1 MRIII
6 AAIFIFC
13 LNSNI
18 SAQNFDDSLQLYSQ
32 HIQDTVSLN
41 KLISYC
47 FNNHEA
53 IPDAAYKYSQIALKK
68 SIELGSK
75 ASEARSYTNLGS
87 IEVVRGNY
95 VAALELYM
103 KGLAIW
109 EALKVPRGIMMNKN
123 NIAQVY
129 GYLKKPE
136 IELQFLSE
144 AESIARQ
151 YHLEEGLGLIK
162 LNLAVYFS
170 NKQNY
175 REAFN
180 QQMEAIAI
188 NTKLK
193 KLPLLST
200 GYNNA
205 GAFLI
210 YLNQIDSAVIFFN
223 QAKSVGEKIKDT
235 SSLAFTYANLG
246 DAFVSKKKTDSA
258 IYHYQESIKFAK
270 TVHLKEVLSYSY
282 EQLSAIYKTKGDYQK
297 ALAYFELKQTY
308 KDSIL
313 NSTMSKQIAEMQTKY
328 ETEKKERKIQE
339 QHYEITKR
347 NYWITAI
354 IGAFLILGF
363 FIYSFYRRKQLRQET
378 LMQATLRKSEELAS
392 KSILEAEENERKRIA
407 TDLHDG
413 IGQIMS
419 VAKMNLSAIENEIPF
434 ADEAQKLKYQKTIDL
449 IDESCVEVRT
459 ISHNMMP
466 NALLKHGLASAVR
479 TFLDNVHS
487 STIKINFYSEGL
499 DIKLD
504 LNLEAVLYR
513 VIQEAVNNVIKHA
526 KASHLDI
533 TLIRDKNNI
542 SVTIEDDGV
551 GFNPAQ
557 VNKGDGIGLK
567 NIQSRVTYLKGSVEW
582 DTLPEKGTAIIINIP
597 LTS

>member
-6 AAIFIFC
+6 TTILSFC
-13 LNSNI
+13 LISNI

-32 HIQDTVSLN
+32 NIQDTASLN

-53 IPDAAYKYSQIALKK
+53 IPDAAYKYSQLALKK
-68 SIELGSK
+68 SSELGSK

-109 EALKVPRGIMMNKN
+109 EVLKVPRGIMMNKN

-144 AESIARQ
+144 AETIARQ

-162 LNLAVYFS
+162 LNLAVYYS
-170 NKQNY
+170 NKKNY

-180 QQMEAIAI
+180 QQMEAITI
-188 NTKLK
+188 NAKLN

-200 GYNNA
+200 GYTNA

-210 YLNQIDSAVIFFN
+210 YLNQIDSSVIFFK
-223 QAKSVGEKIKDT
+223 QAKLVGEKIKDT

-246 DAFVSKKKTDSA
+246 DAFVSKKMTDSA

-282 EQLSAIYKTKGDYQK
+282 EQLSAIYKKKGDYAK
-297 ALAYFELKQTY
+297 ALAYFELKQTF

-328 ETEKKERKIQE
+328 ETEKKERKIEE
-339 QHYEITKR
+339 QHYEIAKR

-354 IGAFLILGF
+354 ICSFLILGI
-363 FIYSFYRRKQLRQET
+363 FIYSFYRRKQLRQEA

-419 VAKMNLSAIENEIPF
+419 AAKMNLSAIENDIPF
-434 ADEAQKLKYQKTIDL
+434 TDEEQKLKYQKIIHL
-449 IDESCVEVRT
+449 IDESCVEVRS

-466 NALLKHGLASAVR
+466 NALLKYGLASAVR

-487 STIKINFYSEGL
+487 SSIKINFYSEGL

-504 LNLEAVLYR
+504 SNLEAVLYR

-526 KASHLDI
+526 QASNLDI
-533 TLIRDKNNI
+533 TLIRDENNI
-542 SVTIEDDGV
+542 SVTIEDDGI
-551 GFNPAQ
+551 GFDQ
-557 VNKGDGIGLK
+557 TKMNKGDGIGLK
-567 NIQSRVTYLKGSVEW
+567 NIKSRITYLKGSVEW
-582 DTLPEKGTAIIINIP
+582 DTMPEMGTAIIINIP
-597 LTS
+597 I

>member
-6 AAIFIFC
+6 AAILSFC
-13 LNSNI
+13 LTGNTL
-18 SAQNFDDSLQLYSQ
+18 AQKFNDSLQLYSQ
-32 HIQDTVSLN
+32 HINDTASLN

-53 IPDAAYKYSQIALKK
+53 IPDAAYTYSQIALKK
-68 SIELGSK
+68 SIELGSRE
-75 ASEARSYTNLGS
+75 SEARSNTNLGS

-95 VAALELYM
+95 VAALEFYM

-129 GYLKKPE
+129 GYLNKPE
-136 IELQFLSE
+136 LEMQFLSE
-144 AESIARQ
+144 AESIARL
-151 YHLEEGLGLIK
+151 YNLEEGLGLIK
-162 LNLAVYFS
+162 LNLAVYYS
-170 NKQNY
+170 NKKNY

-180 QQMEAIAI
+180 QQMDAITI
-188 NTKLK
+188 NTKLN

-200 GYNNA
+200 GYSNA

-210 YLNQIDSAVIFFN
+210 YLNQIDSAVILFN
-223 QAKSVGEKIKDT
+223 RAKLVGEKIKDT

-246 DAFVSKKKTDSA
+246 DAFVSKKITDSA
-258 IYHYQESIKFAK
+258 IYYYQESIKFAK

-282 EQLSAIYKTKGDYQK
+282 EQLSTIYKKKGDYTK
-297 ALAYFELKQTY
+297 ALAFFELKQSF

-328 ETEKKERKIQE
+328 ESEKKERKIEE

-354 IGAFLILGF
+354 ICLFLMLGG
-363 FIYSFYRRKQLRQET
+363 FIYSFYRRKQLRQEAY
-378 LMQATLRKSEELAS
+378 MQATLRKSEELAS

-407 TDLHDG
+407 IDLHDG
-413 IGQIMS
+413 VGQIMS
-419 VAKMNLSAIENEIPF
+419 AAKMNLSAIENDILFTNEV
-434 ADEAQKLKYQKTIDL
+434 QKQQYQKIIHL
-449 IDESCVEVRT
+449 IDESCIEVRT

-466 NALLKHGLASAVR
+466 NALLKYGLSSAVR
-479 TFLDNVHS
+479 TFLDNVQS
-487 STIKINFYSEGL
+487 SSIMINFYSEGL

-504 LNLEAVLYR
+504 ASLEAVLYR

-526 KASHLDI
+526 QASHLDI
-533 TLIRDKNNI
+533 TLIRDENNI
-542 SVTIEDDGV
+542 SVTIEDDGI
-551 GFNPAQ
+551 GFDQTQINR
-557 VNKGDGIGLK
+557 VDGIGLK
-567 NIQSRVTYLKGSVEW
+567 NIKSRIAYLKGSVEW
-582 DTLPEKGTAIIINIP
+582 DTMPEKGTAITINIP
-597 LTS
+597 I